1 MRYRFTQACVGN
13 SMRVKNTAR
22 LHCLNEKEN
31 NLFLFI
37 LRSRKSNQVDH
48 FDLDNGYL

>member
-22 LHCLNEKEN
+22 LHCLNKE

-37 LRSRKSNQVDH
+37 LKSRKSNEVDRV
-48 FDLDNGYL
+48 DLGNGYL